1 MSENQLD
8 MSEWMPQQQTLGTV
22 TTEQLDEAIAQ
33 MKLLRSQYEEKK
45 RLAAEAHSLVEEAEN
60 RVIGLLKASN
70 KSKYE
75 AEGVGLAYI
84 VTKETWTVP
93 KANDKKQ
100 ELFNYI
106 KQKYGPDVLM
116 AMVGINFETLN
127 SWAKKELEADPLQ
140 HIPGLEQPTS
150 EEILYFRKRE

>member
-8 MSEWMPQQQTLGTV
+8 MSQWMPQQQTLSQV

-60 RVIGLLKASN
+60 KVIGLLKASN

-106 KQKYGPDVLM
+106 KQKYGPDV
-116 AMVGINFETLN
+116 I
-127 SWAKKELEADPLQ
+127 S
-140 HIPGLEQPTS
+140 
-150 EEILYFRKRE
+150 